1 MDIDLDMVRHDWR
14 ARGFSCDL
22 WTDPPGQVW
31 DDYVHAT
38 DELLMLIEGEIEVS
52 IGGETDCPAI
62 GEEIFIPAGVSH
74 TVINVGAVT
83 NRWLYGHRDT

>member
-1 MDIDLDMVRHDWR
+1 MNVDLDSVRRNWQ

-38 DELLMLIEGEIEVS
+38 DELLMLIEGEIEVTVS
-52 IGGETDCPAI
+52 GETCRPDI
-62 GEEIFIPAGVSH
+62 GEEIVIPAGVSH
-74 TVINVGAVT
+74 TVVNNGSTT
-83 NRWLYGHRDT
+83 NRWLYGYRHS